1 MTTERGNGPLPHPL
15 PPDLAELIAQRF
27 RLLAEPMR
35 VRLLD
40 RLRAGEAS
48 VRTLARDLGTSEQN
62 VSKHL
67 GFLLRAGV
75 VGRRK
80 QKNLACYRITDAE
93 MLELCE
99 VVCGS
104 LARQHAELGE
114 LLAAIASGPAPE
126 DP

>member
-1 MTTERGNGPLPHPL
+1 MSAKPATSQLPHPL
-15 PPDLAELIAQRF
+15 PPELADLIAQRF

-35 VRLLD
+35 IRLLD
-40 RLRAGEAS
+40 RLRSGEAS
-48 VRTLARDLGTSEQN
+48 VKELSSDLGTSEQN

-80 QKNLACYRITDAE
+80 QKNLACYAITDSE

-99 VVCGS
+99 AVCGT

-114 LLAAIASGPAPE
+114 LLETKA
-126 DP
+126 